1 MMPNGEIASLISI
14 LDQIAY
20 HQTNG
25 TTGFLRKN
33 KLVSVEI
40 TTSSYMM
47 ESESIGLIDV
57 CTKKCPL
64 SALFRKNCAPIISNT
79 VNVMIN

>member
-1 MMPNGEIASLISI
+1 MSI
-14 LDQIAY
+14 I
-20 HQTNG
+20 G
-25 TTGFLRKN
+25 KN

-79 VNVMIN
+79 VNVMSMNDRYHNTHTLTHTQTHKHLIKP